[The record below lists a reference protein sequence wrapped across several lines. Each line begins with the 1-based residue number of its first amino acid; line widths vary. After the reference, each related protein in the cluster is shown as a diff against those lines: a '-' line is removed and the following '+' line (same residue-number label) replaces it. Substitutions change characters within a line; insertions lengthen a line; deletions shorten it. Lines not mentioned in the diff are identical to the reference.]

1 MMTMMKLTMTTTQIE
16 KKKGPRV
23 VPARART
30 RRAWCFSFR
39 LSFSARR
46 PRKKKTNWGM
56 YYSYY
61 IYRRVYE
68 MKTTRDDDEKNL
80 LFFFVGVLFS
90 SETLL
95 LLKNDF
101 ELLRERIIIRKKQST
116 LFFGP
121 KNFVVSQK
129 KKKTK
134 KKKKKT
140 KETQQRRRGGRARK
154 TGKKK
159 RMRTTTTACTTR
171 ASVGTSTWRARTT
184 KKTLRKTQRI
194 SLRPTFNDDGFARKV
209 VVANGVEED
218 AMDAYNNASP
228 VPPNVAPEEFERFY
242 QLISCETTEEVIA
255 KAEEFGKQGLL
266 TEGVVAASHA
276 MLEESKKRKDDERV
290 IASLQGVL
298 NFLVQ
303 LYQKYNAPP
312 TLGVIDNIV
321 REWQIMAEKGETTD
335 EKMKEVVRRV
345 AKEGNVELAELAGA
359 VDGFKASMDEQDAQF
374 EQQEAE
380 LRSRPEGIAPE
391 VEEELTQMRTMR
403 MAAKEQMVLVGKMV
417 KEIAS

>member
-1 MMTMMKLTMTTTQIE
+1 M
-16 KKKGPRV
+16 
-23 VPARART
+23 
-30 RRAWCFSFR
+30 
-39 LSFSARR
+39 
-46 PRKKKTNWGM
+46 
-56 YYSYY
+56 YSYY

-68 MKTTRDDDEKNL
+68 MKTNTRRRKNL
-80 LFFFVGVLFS
+80 LFFFGVLLFS
-90 SETLL
+90 SEKTLL
-95 LLKNDF
+95 LLLTRDF
-101 ELLRERIIIRKKQST
+101 VELLRERIIIRKKQST

-129 KKKTK
+129 KKK
-134 KKKKKT
+134 KKT
-140 KETQQRRRGGRARK
+140 KTKDTTTTRGAREKRA
-154 TGKKK
+154 KK
-159 RMRTTTTACTTR
+159 RMRTTKTTTTTTACTTR

-380 LRSRPEGIAPE
+380 LRSRPEGVAPE

>member
-1 MMTMMKLTMTTTQIE
+1 
-16 KKKGPRV
+16 
-23 VPARART
+23 
-30 RRAWCFSFR
+30 
-39 LSFSARR
+39 
-46 PRKKKTNWGM
+46 
-56 YYSYY
+56 
-61 IYRRVYE
+61 
-68 MKTTRDDDEKNL
+68 MKTF
-80 LFFFVGVLFS
+80 LFFFGVLLFS
-90 SETLL
+90 SDEKTLL
-95 LLKNDF
+95 LLLLTRDF
-101 ELLRERIIIRKKQST
+101 VELLRDERIILLRKKQST

-121 KNFVVSQK
+121 KNVCCIAEEEEEEEDEGD
-129 KKKTK
+129 T
-134 KKKKKT
+134 T
-140 KETQQRRRGGRARK
+140 TTTTTGGRARK
-154 TGKKK
+154 TGKK

-194 SLRPTFNDDGFARKV
+194 SLRDVGFARKV

-380 LRSRPEGIAPE
+380 LRSRPEGVAPE

>member
-1 MMTMMKLTMTTTQIE
+1 
-16 KKKGPRV
+16 
-23 VPARART
+23 
-30 RRAWCFSFR
+30 
-39 LSFSARR
+39 
-46 PRKKKTNWGM
+46 
-56 YYSYY
+56 
-61 IYRRVYE
+61 
-68 MKTTRDDDEKNL
+68 
-80 LFFFVGVLFS
+80 
-90 SETLL
+90 
-95 LLKNDF
+95 
-101 ELLRERIIIRKKQST
+101 
-116 LFFGP
+116 
-121 KNFVVSQK
+121 
-129 KKKTK
+129 
-134 KKKKKT
+134 
-140 KETQQRRRGGRARK
+140 
-154 TGKKK
+154 
-159 RMRTTTTACTTR
+159 MRTTTTFTTTTTTR
-171 ASVGTSTWRARTT
+171 ASVGTSWRARRKHLHHHRDYHQHHHHHRSATT
-184 KKTLRKTQRI
+184 TTLRKTKRI
-194 SLRPTFNDDGFARKV
+194 SLRPTFNDDDGFARV

-374 EQQEAE
+374 ELQEAE
-380 LRSRPEGIAPE
+380 LRSRPEGVTPE

>member
-1 MMTMMKLTMTTTQIE
+1 MKTN
-16 KKKGPRV
+16 
-23 VPARART
+23 T
-30 RRAWCFSFR
+30 RR
-39 LSFSARR
+39 RR
-46 PRKKKTNWGM
+46 RKN
-56 YYSYY
+56 
-61 IYRRVYE
+61 
-68 MKTTRDDDEKNL
+68 
-80 LFFFVGVLFS
+80 LFFFGVLLFS
-90 SETLL
+90 SDEKTLL
-95 LLKNDF
+95 LLLTRDF
-101 ELLRERIIIRKKQST
+101 VELLRDERIIRKKQST

-129 KKKTK
+129 KTKKKTKKK

-140 KETQQRRRGGRARK
+140 KETQQRRRRGGRARK
-154 TGKKK
+154 TGKEK

-194 SLRPTFNDDGFARKV
+194 SLRDVGFARKV

-380 LRSRPEGIAPE
+380 LRSRPEGVAPE

>member
-1 MMTMMKLTMTTTQIE
+1 MLYPEEEEDEEEEEEDEGDTTT
-16 KKKGPRV
+16 
-23 VPARART
+23 
-30 RRAWCFSFR
+30 
-39 LSFSARR
+39 
-46 PRKKKTNWGM
+46 
-56 YYSYY
+56 
-61 IYRRVYE
+61 
-68 MKTTRDDDEKNL
+68 TTRGAREKN
-80 LFFFVGVLFS
+80 G
-90 SETLL
+90 
-95 LLKNDF
+95 
-101 ELLRERIIIRKKQST
+101 Q
-116 LFFGP
+116 
-121 KNFVVSQK
+121 
-129 KKKTK
+129 
-134 KKKKKT
+134 
-140 KETQQRRRGGRARK
+140 
-154 TGKKK
+154 KK

-194 SLRPTFNDDGFARKV
+194 SLRPTFNDVGFARKV

>member
-1 MMTMMKLTMTTTQIE
+1 MRTTT
-16 KKKGPRV
+16 
-23 VPARART
+23 T
-30 RRAWCFSFR
+30 C
-39 LSFSARR
+39 
-46 PRKKKTNWGM
+46 
-56 YYSYY
+56 
-61 IYRRVYE
+61 
-68 MKTTRDDDEKNL
+68 
-80 LFFFVGVLFS
+80 
-90 SETLL
+90 
-95 LLKNDF
+95 
-101 ELLRERIIIRKKQST
+101 
-116 LFFGP
+116 
-121 KNFVVSQK
+121 
-129 KKKTK
+129 
-134 KKKKKT
+134 
-140 KETQQRRRGGRARK
+140 
-154 TGKKK
+154 
-159 RMRTTTTACTTR
+159 TTTTACTTR

-184 KKTLRKTQRI
+184 KKTLRRKTQRI

-266 TEGVVAASHA
+266 TEGVVAAAHA

-359 VDGFKASMDEQDAQF
+359 VDGFKTSMDEQDAQF

-380 LRSRPEGIAPE
+380 LRSRPEGVAPE

>member
-1 MMTMMKLTMTTTQIE
+1 M
-16 KKKGPRV
+16 
-23 VPARART
+23 
-30 RRAWCFSFR
+30 
-39 LSFSARR
+39 
-46 PRKKKTNWGM
+46 
-56 YYSYY
+56 
-61 IYRRVYE
+61 
-68 MKTTRDDDEKNL
+68 
-80 LFFFVGVLFS
+80 
-90 SETLL
+90 
-95 LLKNDF
+95 
-101 ELLRERIIIRKKQST
+101 
-116 LFFGP
+116 
-121 KNFVVSQK
+121 
-129 KKKTK
+129 
-134 KKKKKT
+134 
-140 KETQQRRRGGRARK
+140 
-154 TGKKK
+154 
-159 RMRTTTTACTTR
+159 
-171 ASVGTSTWRARTT
+171 GTSTWRARTT

-194 SLRPTFNDDGFARKV
+194 SLRDVGFARKV